1 MIFCELL
8 KIIGIGVCMV
18 FVVLF
23 GMSVQEFVQV
33 VMMQDVVCFMCLFG
47 IGKKI
52 VECLLFELKG
62 KFGVDFGVF
71 VGVVLLFDYVIDI
84 FNVLLVFGY
93 FEKEGFVV
101 IKNVLVGIGVFEG
114 IKFVLKVLL
123 KV

>member
-1 MIFCELL
+1 
-8 KIIGIGVCMV
+8 
-18 FVVLF
+18 
-23 GMSVQEFVQV
+23 
-33 VMMQDVVCFMCLFG
+33 MCLFG